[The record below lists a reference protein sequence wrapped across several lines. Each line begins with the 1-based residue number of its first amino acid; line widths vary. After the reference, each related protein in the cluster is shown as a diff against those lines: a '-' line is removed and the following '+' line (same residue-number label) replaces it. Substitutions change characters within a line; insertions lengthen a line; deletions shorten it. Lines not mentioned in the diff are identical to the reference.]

1 MKIYLGGSAKNSATA
16 ALGFTL
22 VETVMAAMLASI
34 MLSALYA
41 SFACGFAIIRTSRE
55 NLRATEIMLERLERI
70 RVCSFNDVTNS
81 SINPPSLT
89 SYYDPADQSKGGG
102 GIAYT
107 VTYNSSLAT
116 NTLPIAYNTNML
128 LVTVGVKWTSG
139 KVQHNRS
146 MQTYV
151 AREGIWNYVQNGK

>member
-1 MKIYLGGSAKNSATA
+1 
-16 ALGFTL
+16 
-22 VETVMAAMLASI
+22 
-34 MLSALYA
+34 
-41 SFACGFAIIRTSRE
+41 
-55 NLRATEIMLERLERI
+55 MLERLERI

-89 SYYDPADQSKGGG
+89 SYYDPGDQSKGGG